1 MGTLSYI
8 LLYRHNN
15 KDCQDYKLSRC
26 PRDPDSPSLSTSV
39 LSSLTSL
46 EPRRER
52 SSPDPRLSSA
62 SGLTSRARSSRTPRT
77 SILHPRRQDDP
88 HLRKGQGPCLRYGQ
102 VPQDSPDRLNYL
114 TQNVRKKSEVSGNQ
128 QTYQSC

>member
-1 MGTLSYI
+1 MGHSLIFFYTDIY
-8 LLYRHNN
+8 

-52 SSPDPRLSSA
+52 NSPDPRLSSA
-62 SGLTSRARSSRTPRT
+62 SGPTSRARSSRTPRT
-77 SILHPRRQDDP
+77 SSTSPRRQDDP
-88 HLRKGQGPCLRYGQ
+88 HLWKGQGPCLRYGQ
-102 VPQDSPDRLNYL
+102 VPQDSPDQLNYL
-114 TQNVRKKSEVSGNQ
+114 NSKMNSKCEEEK
-128 QTYQSC
+128 